1 MHPAYAVT
9 FNNIGATYIKK
20 ALYKKALQYFLKGL

>member
-20 ALYKKALQYFLKGL
+20 ALYKKAL